1 MIYRIY
7 LIYTL
12 FWWVFVFSKMFI
24 EPFVTLEK
32 KNQNEEFIQDVITRL
47 DTRNMNGRVYSW
59 IVGYGGVVLTTVVEN
74 RSIVDDDVFIFW
86 SYAFE

>member
-1 MIYRIY
+1 
-7 LIYTL
+7 
-12 FWWVFVFSKMFI
+12 MFI

-47 DTRNMNGRVYSW
+47 DTRNMNGRVYLW

>member
-1 MIYRIY
+1 
-7 LIYTL
+7 
-12 FWWVFVFSKMFI
+12 MFI

-32 KNQNEEFIQDVITRL
+32 KDQNEEFIQDVVTRL
-47 DTRNMNGRVYSW
+47 DTRNVNGRVYLW

>member
-1 MIYRIY
+1 
-7 LIYTL
+7 
-12 FWWVFVFSKMFI
+12 MFI

-74 RSIVDDDVFIFW
+74 RSILDDDVFIFW